1 MLSTVPPIITS
12 FTINTNEEGQECVLM
27 QGENLHLTCESEG
40 FPITSSITIK
50 ESDGQEICSSVN
62 SSANLTLVG
71 EDDYGQLHHTCD
83 VQELYPGEQE
93 FVCQVNLLPWG
104 DSLLKSE
111 AVEKA
116 IQCKV
121 MPGKKMYFL
130 YIVL

>member
-12 FTINTNEEGQECVLM
+12 FTINTAEEGQECVLM

-40 FPITSSITIK
+40 FPIMSSIAIK
-50 ESDGQEICSSVN
+50 HSDEQETCPSVN

-71 EDDYGQLHHTCD
+71 EDGYGQLHHTCD
-83 VQELYPGEQE
+83 VQDLHPGEQE
-93 FVCQVNLLPWG
+93 FVCKVNILPWG
-104 DSLLKSE
+104 DSLLESE

-121 MPGKKMYFL
+121 MPGKRMLIIYS
-130 YIVL
+130 VS